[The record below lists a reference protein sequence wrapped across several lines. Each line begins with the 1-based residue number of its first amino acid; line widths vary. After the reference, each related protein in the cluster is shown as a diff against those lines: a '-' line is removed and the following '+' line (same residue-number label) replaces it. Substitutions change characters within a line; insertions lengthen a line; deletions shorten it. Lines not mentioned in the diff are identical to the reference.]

1 MGMHFSGLMY
11 NARTDTLF
19 EKPTFS
25 KLALRKRS
33 CVVALDGY
41 FEWKSSPLAG
51 GKGKKQPYFVYAKT
65 SADRTQE
72 QASGTS
78 KPGYLLLAGL
88 WTRVPTG
95 LPDEP
100 FLDTFTILT
109 TEACKQIEWLH
120 HRMPVCLWSL
130 ALAKKWLHDPSP
142 SVHERIETAAKSN
155 NEGFSWHMVTTEMS
169 SLKFRGVDAIKEKKA
184 PKPVIAYFS
193 KMADTKSSASA
204 STPASDDIKTPAT
217 PPKRKHESLFASY
230 AGQATPTKKV
240 KVTAPDSSKT
250 KGLITSFFQKKS

>member
-1 MGMHFSGLMY
+1 MHFSGLMY

-25 KLALRKRS
+25 RLALRKRS

-65 SADRTQE
+65 PTDGTQAK
-72 QASGTS
+72 ASGTS
-78 KPGYLLLAGL
+78 KPGFLLLAGL

-120 HRMPVCLWSL
+120 HRMPVCLWDI
-130 ALAKKWLHDPSP
+130 ALAKNWLHDPSP
-142 SVHERIETAAKSN
+142 SVHEKIETAAKSN
-155 NEGFSWHMVTTEMS
+155 NEGFSWHMVTPDMS
-169 SLKFRGVDAIKEKKA
+169 SVKFRAIEAIKEKKA

-193 KMADTKSSASA
+193 KMAETKSSAPSSMPPSVNL
-204 STPASDDIKTPAT
+204 STPATQ
-217 PPKRKHESLFASY
+217 PKRKCDQILGSS
-230 AGQATPTKKV
+230 AGQATPTKKA
-240 KVTAPDSSKT
+240 KVSTPDCSKT
-250 KGLITSFFQKKS
+250 KGLITSFFQKKC